1 MELNFSLILPD
12 ALFKELEDAAREC
25 RCSPKIF
32 AAQSVES
39 VLASRR
45 LPRVTPGEHGA
56 RIATPEIEEME
67 QSTR

>member
-1 MELNFSLILPD
+1 VEFNFSVSLPD
-12 ALFKELEDAAREC
+12 VLAQELLEAAREC

-45 LPRVTPGEHGA
+45 LPKVTPGVHGP
-56 RIATPEIEEME
+56 RIWTAEVGEAEPKG
-67 QSTR
+67 